1 LLETPSDYLLNQE
14 EVDRARDLLSSIS
27 LRGVRLVWEVRAP
40 LTAAVINLM
49 QDLNIVDCADL
60 SKRKPSFDS
69 DVVYGRLFGKGKHN
83 LYQFTDEELVEIDR
97 NAQSSQR
104 VIALSYHGARMNMDA
119 ARFMH
124 YKKTGNFIPVTSFTG
139 VDSARAVL
147 SEDAV
152 FPCSKAELVES
163 QGWKV
168 VDLTANKRV
177 HLSELLSAIPE
188 KTYND
193 IDEVARELRVG

>member
-1 LLETPSDYLLNQE
+1 
-14 EVDRARDLLSSIS
+14 
-27 LRGVRLVWEVRAP
+27 
-40 LTAAVINLM
+40 
-49 QDLNIVDCADL
+49 
-60 SKRKPSFDS
+60 
-69 DVVYGRLFGKGKHN
+69 
-83 LYQFTDEELVEIDR
+83 
-97 NAQSSQR
+97 
-104 VIALSYHGARMNMDA
+104 
-119 ARFMH
+119 MH
-124 YKKTGNFIPVTSFTG
+124 YKKTGNFMPVTSFTG

-193 IDEVARELRVG
+193 VDEVAKELRIG